1 MSDEAGVTPG
11 DTVFYSVLSGGNTYP
26 QAKGLSVQ

>member
-1 MSDEAGVTPG
+1 MTDEAGVTPG
-11 DTVFYSVLSGGNTYP
+11 DTVLFRAERRYAYP